1 MKLGMFGACALLV
14 MAGCGGGNDNTAP
27 SSGLELPLSI
37 EERCETDDHDRVG
50 CALGAPIPT
59 GTTLVDDAMTVR
71 YLGSA
76 IDRPETGDPVN
87 TSGIE
92 ATLYIEVENHREY
105 NQTIWAT
112 SMDDR
117 FDGTFERPGS
127 DLADCGTVPR
137 RGEIEPGQTVT
148 IRFCGYL
155 ATVGEIAVDEL
166 RFDFAAPC
174 SFCGGLFEVDE
185 RLADGSV
192 VAAVADTIDELVAAG
207 FGTPE
212 ELGIGDL
219 DAGDEPSPTTS
230 EQATDEQADATG
242 TIAPPPPPPPPP
254 PAPPSSTAA
263 TTTPPETT
271 APTTAAPVDDGL
283 VLAAD
288 GLGIVAFDAPMGETL
303 AIITGVLG
311 TPDFVSDPTFQP
323 GLGTLATAQWGE
335 LRVDFQGGN
344 ELYFASYELARP
356 MEAAPVDGTDEFELV
371 LPEWTPSELAATAS
385 TQSGIRIGTTAAD
398 AAGIHATVYAPRCDD
413 PMEELSL
420 TDEHDTID
428 QLFVESD
435 ELGLFFRAP
444 IDGQIWSIG
453 AQVRPNPMLC
463 DGGRP

>member
-1 MKLGMFGACALLV
+1 MKLGKFSACALLV
-14 MAGCGGGNDNTAP
+14 MAGCGGGDDPAGDGT
-27 SSGLELPLSI
+27 GLELPLSI
-37 EERCETDDHDRVG
+37 EERCETDDFDRVG

-71 YLGSA
+71 YVGST

-92 ATLYIEVENHREY
+92 ATLYLEVENHREY

-112 SMDDR
+112 RLDDR
-117 FDGTFERPGS
+117 FDGTFERAGS
-127 DLADCGTVPR
+127 DLVDCGTVPR
-137 RGEIEPGQTVT
+137 RGEIEPSQTVT

-185 RLADGSV
+185 QLVDSTV
-192 VAAVADTIDELVAAG
+192 IAAVADTVDDFAAAG

-219 DAGDEPSPTTS
+219 DVGDETSPTTS
-230 EQATDEQADATG
+230 EPATEDQADATD
-242 TIAPPPPPPPPP
+242 TIAPPPPPPPP
-254 PAPPSSTAA
+254 SSTTA
-263 TTTPPETT
+263 TTEPPDTT
-271 APTTAAPVDDGL
+271 APATAAPTTAAPIDDGL

-288 GLGIVAFDAPMGETL
+288 GLGLVAFDAPMGETV
-303 AIITGVLG
+303 AILTDVLG
-311 TPDFVSDPTFQP
+311 PPDFVSDPTFQP

-344 ELYFASYELARP
+344 ELFFASYELARP
-356 MEAAPVDGTDEFELV
+356 FDIETGDDDEARFV
-371 LPEWTPSELAATAS
+371 LPEWTPTGAPATA
-385 TQSGIRIGTTAAD
+385 TTPDGLRIGMTAAD
-398 AAGIHATVYAPRCDD
+398 AAELHATVYAPRCDD
-413 PMEELSL
+413 PMEEMSL

-428 QLFVESD
+428 QLFIESD

-463 DGGRP
+463 DGGLP